1 MARTTGTVRVIPVPA
16 PADDGTPAAATEL
29 AALEA
34 ERDEKRRLL
43 ERAAR
48 AAVAGGPGLPPGCDA
63 DDLPALST
71 GARQS
76 SYSALRDSTSDQ
88 LGHNGRDRVDRLRHD
103 D

>member
-1 MARTTGTVRVIPVPA
+1 MATVYP
-16 PADDGTPAAATEL
+16 DNDG
-29 AALEA
+29 
-34 ERDEKRRLL
+34 
-43 ERAAR
+43 AR
-48 AAVAGGPGLPPGCDA
+48 AIIEHVNGAAQRAFRQPPGLGGNSRPLPGA

>member
-1 MARTTGTVRVIPVPA
+1 MARTTGTVPAIPVPA

-48 AAVAGGPGLPPGCDA
+48 EALEGGLGPPAGCGA
-63 DDLPALST
+63 DDVPAL
-71 GARQS
+71 
-76 SYSALRDSTSDQ
+76 LRRYYWSEPAA
-88 LGHNGRDRVDRLRHD
+88 
-103 D
+103 